1 VVLREVLTAYGAREM
16 RSKRTSPSRAQASS
30 CSRMP
35 ASTRRVF
42 ARGTG
47 VPVCRG
53 TTLNGLAPR
62 GGARPC
68 PEPSLCART
77 EACAPNANF
86 DGKNPFQPRS
96 FPDELAAQTY
106 FWQNETA
113 MRGALTPNDEN
124 ICDIRRL
131 LGFPSPRRKLL
142 ILQDRLSIS
151 GTSQF
156 RPGPS
161 PAARRQQ
168 VFLAE
173 RNIYERRTAHPRG

>member
-1 VVLREVLTAYGAREM
+1 MPTLTE
-16 RSKRTSPSRAQASS
+16 RTHFSP
-30 CSRMP
+30 
-35 ASTRRVF
+35 
-42 ARGTG
+42 
-47 VPVCRG
+47 
-53 TTLNGLAPR
+53 GL
-62 GGARPC
+62 
-68 PEPSLCART
+68 
-77 EACAPNANF
+77 
-86 DGKNPFQPRS
+86 

-142 ILQDRLSIS
+142 ILQDRLIIS

-173 RNIYERRTAHPRG
+173 RTQLDFRLFPERLSRNLCVERVKISVDEWRIGVESRMELL